1 MDCIGFSLG
10 RHEVTPENHIF
21 AGGIALFYNP
31 APGLGRFQ
39 RETLFMAV
47 QKWFTKEEVEL
58 AKLALSE
65 LPDLTEKRLTK
76 NDVLDSLRE
85 QIIELAEKK
94 GYSADDI
101 KSSLDAAGIVTSVK
115 SIREIMSSRKTGQ
128 RKSQKVRKL
137 PTPPESAGNE
147 KTA

>member
-1 MDCIGFSLG
+1 MAGHG
-10 RHEVTPENHIF
+10 VTPENRIF
-21 AGGIALFYNP
+21 CRVNQDVLQS

-39 RETLFMAV
+39 RETKFMAA
-47 QKWFTKEEVEL
+47 QKWFTKEEVEM

-76 NDVLDSLRE
+76 SDVLESLRE

-101 KSSLDAAGIVTSVK
+101 KISLDAAGIVTSVK

-137 PTPPESAGNE
+137 PTPPESTGNE
-147 KTA
+147 KSA

>member
-1 MDCIGFSLG
+1 
-10 RHEVTPENHIF
+10 
-21 AGGIALFYNP
+21 
-31 APGLGRFQ
+31 
-39 RETLFMAV
+39 MAV

-58 AKLALSE
+58 ARLALSE

-76 NDVLDSLRE
+76 SDVLDSLRE

-115 SIREIMSSRKTGQ
+115 SIREIMATRKSGQ
-128 RKSQKVRKL
+128 RKFPKVRKQ
-137 PTPPESAGNE
+137 PTAPESAGNE

>member
-1 MDCIGFSLG
+1 
-10 RHEVTPENHIF
+10 
-21 AGGIALFYNP
+21 
-31 APGLGRFQ
+31 
-39 RETLFMAV
+39 MAA
-47 QKWFTKEEVEL
+47 QKLFTKEEVEL

-85 QIIELAEKK
+85 QIIELAKKK

-115 SIREIMSSRKTGQ
+115 SIREIMASRKTSQ
-128 RKSQKVRKL
+128 RKSQKARK
-137 PTPPESAGNE
+137 PSTPPESAGSE

>member
-1 MDCIGFSLG
+1 
-10 RHEVTPENHIF
+10 
-21 AGGIALFYNP
+21 
-31 APGLGRFQ
+31 
-39 RETLFMAV
+39 MAA

-76 NDVLDSLRE
+76 SDVLDSLRE

-115 SIREIMSSRKTGQ
+115 SIREIIASRRTAR
-128 RKSQKVRKL
+128 RKSIKAEK
-137 PTPPESAGNE
+137 PTSPKSASSD
-147 KTA
+147 KPA

>member
-1 MDCIGFSLG
+1 
-10 RHEVTPENHIF
+10 
-21 AGGIALFYNP
+21 
-31 APGLGRFQ
+31 
-39 RETLFMAV
+39 MAA

-76 NDVLDSLRE
+76 NDVLDSLQE

-115 SIREIMSSRKTGQ
+115 SIREIIASRKAGQ

-137 PTPPESAGNE
+137 PTVPESAGNE
-147 KTA
+147 KTE